1 MSSAHVVLRYERY
14 TLDMS
19 KIIKFIKAEKPYN
32 STLKDCANK
41 SNLAELYYCL
51 VGLVP
56 TESRIDNCIS
66 DLLRSA
72 KNYNRKMGLNGM
84 MLDDLRKPLESSSK
98 GIVYMALSNACND
111 LAERGYG
118 QK

>member
-1 MSSAHVVLRYERY
+1 MSSAHVCLRYERY
-14 TLDMS
+14 HLGMS

-32 STLKDCANK
+32 STLRSCALK
-41 SNLAELYYCL
+41 GNLAELYYCL
-51 VGLVP
+51 VGLLP
-56 TESRIDNCIS
+56 TESRIDDCIS

-84 MLDDLRKPLESSSK
+84 MLGDSGKPLEDTSG

-111 LAERGYG
+111 LTEKGYG